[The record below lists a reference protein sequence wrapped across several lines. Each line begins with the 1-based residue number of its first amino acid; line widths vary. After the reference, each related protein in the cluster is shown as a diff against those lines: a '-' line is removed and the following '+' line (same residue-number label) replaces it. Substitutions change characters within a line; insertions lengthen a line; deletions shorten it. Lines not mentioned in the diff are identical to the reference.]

1 VVITPAW
8 MVREIA
14 LRARSILA
22 REPTGDVDVHE
33 LATLSLDLVTRI
45 EVDHPYRG
53 SSTAAQDDV
62 QLVEVSALER
72 QLAECRAEIVRL
84 TRRLETLEKA

>member
-1 VVITPAW
+1 

-33 LATLSLDLVTRI
+33 LAMLSLDLVTRLDPSKND
-45 EVDHPYRG
+45 EQPYRG
-53 SSTAAQDDV
+53 EKAPAPDAQ
-62 QLVEVSALER
+62 LGEMAALER
-72 QLAECRAEIVRL
+72 QLAECRVEL
-84 TRRLETLEKA
+84 TRALKRLETLEKP